1 MRTLLLTFAGIFTC
15 LLIGCSSN
23 QKKYDDYRAECE
35 RGYSASD
42 IGNAEKALLKFKTD
56 VLRLKSAEADL
67 INYNVVLGLTDA
79 RLSVLYTYAGN
90 SKAAQVHFASA
101 TNYITQ
107 NMSKDNFTNY
117 TMIDVSNI
125 VVYADTPLSVKWRK

>member
-1 MRTLLLTFAGIFTC
+1 MRILSLIFAGIFTG

-23 QKKYDDYRAECE
+23 QAKYDGYSAEFE
-35 RGYSASD
+35 RSYSASD

-56 VLRLKSAEADL
+56 VLRLKSAESDL
-67 INYNVVLGLTDA
+67 VNYNVVLGLTDA
-79 RLSVLYTYAGN
+79 RLSVLYAYADN
-90 SKAAQVHFASA
+90 PKAAQVHFASA

-117 TMIDVSNI
+117 TMIDISNI
-125 VVYADTPLSVKWRK
+125 VIYADTPLSVKWRK